1 MKFDTFLRKPNQMS
15 MFSQKKKKTHYT
27 LFPLGL
33 GEWLSF
39 SNLKGKKK
47 NASLPWGLKKND
59 TYPLPLTLVIE
70 YLKILTDSFY
80 QSFTIV
86 SKIAFT

>member
-1 MKFDTFLRKPNQMS
+1 MTLTPKLE
-15 MFSQKKKKTHYT
+15 KKKY
-27 LFPLGL
+27 FPPLRF
-33 GEWLSF
+33 E
-39 SNLKGKKK
+39 
-47 NASLPWGLKKND
+47 KND
-59 TYPLPLTLVIE
+59 THPLPLTLVIE

>member
-47 NASLPWGLKKND
+47 CFPPLKFEKND
-59 TYPLPLTLVIE
+59 THPLPLTLVIE